1 MSQFWRPPL
10 FTSINNGYCGC
21 IVIVNNEAKY
31 LPLTQVNAH
40 ATLLASTS
48 RTTLTQTFKNPTSQ
62 TLKESRYVFPLFDG
76 VSVVA
81 FTCTI
86 GKTVIKGVVK
96 SKPNAKK
103 EFDAAVA
110 QGQQAGLFEQSE
122 RASDVFSTTL
132 GNVGPNEE
140 AKVEITY
147 LGELKHD
154 AEVDG
159 LRYTIPTN
167 IAPRYADDLVL
178 PIPDHQ
184 ANVATEEASLAVT
197 IDMDLATGSAI
208 KSLQSPSH
216 PISVKIGTTSKRPND
231 DPSLQYASASLT
243 RSDVQLEKDF
253 IVQVCAKG
261 LGDPSAVLETHATIP
276 SRRAIMATL
285 VPRFNLAV
293 EKPEVVFICDRSGS
307 MDTGTR
313 LPNLKSSLQVFLRS
327 LPVGVL
333 FNICSFGSSHSFLWP
348 KSQPYSQKTLDEAA
362 AHVRTFTANHGGTRI
377 REPIEATFANREGS
391 RNLEVFL
398 MTDGETWEQNATF
411 EAINYAVKEANGAIR
426 VFALGVGADA
436 SHSLIEGVARA
447 GRGFAQSVGEDEK
460 MNKKVVRMLKGALTP
475 HVNDYSLGIKY
486 EKDDDQEFELVEKV
500 SECTVVDTGD
510 ETDKKTDEPAK
521 TSIPLYDSS
530 VKDEDLEMPD
540 AQTLPLP
547 NLPMPTYLQAPYA
560 IPPLFPFNRTS
571 VYILLSEARAH
582 RTPKSVLLKGTA
594 PQGPLELEIP
604 ITAIADKGTTIH
616 QLGARKA
623 VQDLEEGRGWIYDA
637 KLPDGK
643 MLSEAYAAR
652 MSDVAREAA
661 VKLGVEYQVAGK
673 WCSFVAVRKRGDKK
687 STPDTAS
694 SSDVGASTLDQSRD
708 EDDDSDQDESFCL
721 VGDVSASLA
730 AAPGGAPQQRSIKT
744 MAARRAPM
752 MMHSMAAAAS
762 SPFARMRTSMGAAA
776 SFAGASPY
784 ALDATSHSLFGS
796 AQPVARSVDFGGGGG
811 GSPTFFGAPA
821 VEENVATSGGLFGGL
836 QSMQSMQSRSV
847 QPPQQLQMAR
857 QQMAQQQQQ
866 QQQQQLGRAR
876 HRKAPSGRQVAFG
889 NAQDQDDESYQ
900 HPTKEDAKTPLEAII
915 ALQTFGGSW
924 TWSAALEE
932 LLGVTREV
940 VGEQLEVAAE
950 EVAATVC
957 AVVYLEEKLADE
969 HEVWELVVDKAREW
983 LSVTLG
989 EDGVAAME
997 KRARQMLS

>member
-10 FTSINNGYCGC
+10 FTTINNGYCGC
-21 IVIVNNEAKY
+21 IVIVNNERKY

-48 RTTLTQTFKNPTSQ
+48 RTILTQTFKNPTSQ

-96 SKPNAKK
+96 SKPDAKK

-110 QGQQAGLFEQSE
+110 KGQQAGLFEQSE
-122 RASDVFSTTL
+122 RASDVFTTTL

-167 IAPRYADDLVL
+167 IAPRYADGLVL

-184 ANVATEEASLAVT
+184 ANVTTEEASLAVT
-197 IDMDLATGSAI
+197 IDVDLATGAAI
-208 KSLQSPSH
+208 ESVQSPSH

-231 DPSLQYASASLT
+231 DASLQYASASLT
-243 RSDVQLEKDF
+243 RSDVQLDKDF

-362 AHVRTFTANHGGTRI
+362 AHVRTFTANNGGTRI

-398 MTDGETWEQNATF
+398 MTDGETWDENVTF
-411 EAINYAVKEANGAIR
+411 EAINRAVKEADGAVR

-475 HVNDYSLGIKY
+475 HVNDYRLEIKY
-486 EKDDDQEFELVEKV
+486 EKDDEEEFELVEKV
-500 SECTVVDTGD
+500 SECTVVDTG
-510 ETDKKTDEPAK
+510 EKADKPAK
-521 TSIPLYDSS
+521 TSIPLYDST

-540 AQTLPLP
+540 AQALPLP
-547 NLPMPTYLQAPYA
+547 NLPTPTYLQAPYT

-571 VYILLSEARAH
+571 VYILLSETRAH
-582 RTPKSVLLKGTA
+582 RTPKSVVLKGTA

-604 ITAIADKGTTIH
+604 ITTIANKGTTIL

-652 MSDVAREAA
+652 ISDVAREAA

-673 WCSFVAVRKRGDKK
+673 WCSFVAVKRRGDK
-687 STPDTAS
+687 SAPDAA
-694 SSDVGASTLDQSRD
+694 SSDVRDSTLDSGQEEYD
-708 EDDDSDQDESFCL
+708 EDSDEEESFCL

-730 AAPGGAPQQRSIKT
+730 APGGAPQHRSMNI

-752 MMHSMAAAAS
+752 MFSMAAAP
-762 SPFARMRTSMGAAA
+762 SP
-776 SFAGASPY
+776 
-784 ALDATSHSLFGS
+784 
-796 AQPVARSVDFGGGGG
+796 
-811 GSPTFFGAPA
+811 
-821 VEENVATSGGLFGGL
+821 
-836 QSMQSMQSRSV
+836 
-847 QPPQQLQMAR
+847 
-857 QQMAQQQQQ
+857 
-866 QQQQQLGRAR
+866 
-876 HRKAPSGRQVAFG
+876 
-889 NAQDQDDESYQ
+889 
-900 HPTKEDAKTPLEAII
+900 
-915 ALQTFGGSW
+915 W
-924 TWSAALEE
+924 TWSTALEE

-940 VGEQLEVAAE
+940 AGEQLDVEAE
-950 EVAATVC
+950 TAATVC
-957 AVVYLEEKLADE
+957 AVAYLEAKLADE
-969 HEVWELVVDKAREW
+969 QEVWELVVDKAREW
-983 LSVTLG
+983 LGTTLG
-989 EDGVAAME
+989 EDGVAALE
-997 KRARQMLS
+997 RKARQMLG

>member
-1 MSQFWRPPL
+1 MSQSWRPPL
-10 FTSINNGYCGC
+10 FTAINNGYCGC
-21 IVIVNNEAKY
+21 IVIVNNERKY

-48 RTTLTQTFKNPTSQ
+48 RTILTQTFKNPTSQ

-96 SKPNAKK
+96 SKPEAKK

-110 QGQQAGLFEQSE
+110 KGQQAGLFEQSD
-122 RASDVFSTTL
+122 RASDVFTTTL

-184 ANVATEEASLAVT
+184 ANVTTKEASLAVT
-197 IDMDLATGSAI
+197 IDVDLATGAAI
-208 KSLQSPSH
+208 KSVQSPSH

-243 RSDVQLEKDF
+243 RSDVQLDKDF

-313 LPNLKSSLQVFLRS
+313 LPNLKSSLPVFLRS

-348 KSQPYSQKTLDEAA
+348 KSQAYSQKTLDEAA
-362 AHVRTFTANHGGTRI
+362 AHVRTFTANYGGTRI
-377 REPIEATFANREGS
+377 REPLEATFANREGS

-398 MTDGETWEQNATF
+398 MTDGETWDENATF
-411 EAINYAVKEANGAIR
+411 DAVNHAVKEADGAIR

-475 HVNDYSLGIKY
+475 HVNDYSLEIKY
-486 EKDDDQEFELVEKV
+486 EKDDDEEFELVERV
-500 SECTVVDTGD
+500 SECTVVDTG
-510 ETDKKTDEPAK
+510 EQTTDKPAK
-521 TSIPLYDSS
+521 TSSIPLYDSS

-540 AQTLPLP
+540 AQALPLP
-547 NLPMPTYLQAPYA
+547 TLPTPTYLQAPYT

-571 VYILLSEARAH
+571 VYILLSETRAH
-582 RTPKSVLLKGTA
+582 RTPKSVVLRGTA
-594 PQGPLELEIP
+594 PQGPLELEMP

-643 MLSEAYAAR
+643 MLSETYAAR

-673 WCSFVAVRKRGDKK
+673 WCSFVAVRK

-694 SSDVGASTLDQSRD
+694 SDVRASTLDPGQD
-708 EDDDSDQDESFCL
+708 EDDASDEDASFCL
-721 VGDVSASLA
+721 VGDVSASLG
-730 AAPGGAPQQRSIKT
+730 APGGALQKRSMQT

-752 MMHSMAAAAS
+752 HSLAAAPPPFAPMQKSAAAAS
-762 SPFARMRTSMGAAA
+762 FGD
-776 SFAGASPY
+776 ASPY
-784 ALDATSHSLFGS
+784 GLVMAGNSLFGS
-796 AQPVARSVDFGGGGG
+796 AQPAPGSAGFGGGG
-811 GSPTFFGAPA
+811 GSPTLFGAPA
-821 VEENVATSGGLFGGL
+821 AAAATNIATSGGLFGGL
-836 QSMQSMQSRSV
+836 HSRSF
-847 QPPQQLQMAR
+847 QPPQQP
-857 QQMAQQQQQ
+857 QMAQQQQQ
-866 QQQQQLGRAR
+866 QQQPRPSMAW
-876 HRKAPSGRQVAFG
+876 HRKAPGGRQVAFG
-889 NAQDQDDESYQ
+889 NAQAEDNEADPSA
-900 HPTKEDAKTPLEAII
+900 TKEDAKTALEAII

-924 TWSAALEE
+924 TWSTALEE

-940 VGEQLEVAAE
+940 AGEQLEVEA

-957 AVVYLEEKLADE
+957 AVAYLEAKLADE
-969 HEVWELVVDKAREW
+969 EEVWELVVAKAREW
-983 LSVTLG
+983 LAVTLG
-989 EDGVAAME
+989 EDGAAALE
-997 KRARQMLS
+997 RRARQMLG

>member
-1 MSQFWRPPL
+1 MSQSWRPPL
-10 FTSINNGYCGC
+10 FTAINNGYCGC
-21 IVIVNNEAKY
+21 IVIVNNEPKY

-48 RTTLTQTFKNPTSQ
+48 RTTLTQTFKNPTWQ

-96 SKPNAKK
+96 SKPEAKK

-110 QGQQAGLFEQSE
+110 QGQQAGLFQQSE
-122 RASDVFSTTL
+122 RASDVFTTTL
-132 GNVGPNEE
+132 GNVGPNQE
-140 AKVEITY
+140 AKVEITF

-154 AEVDG
+154 AQVHG

-184 ANVATEEASLAVT
+184 ANVTTEEASLAVT
-197 IDMDLATGSAI
+197 IDVDLATGSAI
-208 KSLQSPSH
+208 QSVQSPSH
-216 PISVKIGTTSKRPND
+216 PISVKIGTTSKRPSD

-243 RSDVQLEKDF
+243 RSDVQLDKDF

-313 LPNLKSSLQVFLRS
+313 LPNLKSSLHVFLRS

-362 AHVRTFTANHGGTRI
+362 AHVRTFTANYGGTRI
-377 REPIEATFANREGS
+377 RKPIEATFANREGS

-398 MTDGETWEQNATF
+398 MTDGETWDENATF
-411 EAINYAVKEANGAIR
+411 EAINHAVKEADAAIR

-475 HVNDYSLGIKY
+475 HVNDYSLEIKY

-510 ETDKKTDEPAK
+510 KTDNKTDKGAK
-521 TSIPLYDSS
+521 TSISLYDSS
-530 VKDEDLEMPD
+530 VEDDDLEMPD
-540 AQTLPLP
+540 AQALPLP
-547 NLPMPTYLQAPYA
+547 SLPTPTHLQAPYA

-623 VQDLEEGRGWIYDA
+623 VQDLEEGRGWISDA

-652 MSDVAREAA
+652 ISDVAREAA

-673 WCSFVAVRKRGDKK
+673 WCSFVAVRKRGDKL
-687 STPDTAS
+687 TPETAS
-694 SSDVGASTLDQSRD
+694 PSDVGASTLNQSQD
-708 EDDDSDQDESFCL
+708 EDDDSDQDEGFCL

-730 AAPGGAPQQRSIKT
+730 APGSAPQQRSIRKF
-744 MAARRAPM
+744 MAARQEPV
-752 MMHSMAAAAS
+752 MHSLAAAAS
-762 SPFARMRTSMGAAA
+762 SPFAPMRASTAAAA

-784 ALDATSHSLFGS
+784 ALDATSHGLFGS
-796 AQPVARSVDFGGGGG
+796 ALPAPQPAGFGGG

-821 VEENVATSGGLFGGL
+821 AEENVATSGGLFGGL
-836 QSMQSMQSRSV
+836 QSIQSRSV
-847 QPPQQLQMAR
+847 QLPQQL
-857 QQMAQQQQQ
+857 QMAQQQQQ
-866 QQQQQLGRAR
+866 QQPGTAR

-889 NAQDQDDESYQ
+889 NAQDEDDESYQ
-900 HPTKEDAKTPLEAII
+900 SPTKEDAKTPLEAII

-940 VGEQLEVAAE
+940 AGKQLEVAA

-957 AVVYLEEKLADE
+957 AVAYLEEKLADE
-969 HEVWELVVDKAREW
+969 QEVWELVVDKAREW
-983 LSVTLG
+983 LSLTLG
-989 EDGVAAME
+989 EDGVAALE

>member
-10 FTSINNGYCGC
+10 FTTINNGYCGC
-21 IVIVNNEAKY
+21 VVIVNNEPKY

-48 RTTLTQTFKNPTSQ
+48 RTALTQTFKNPTSQ

-96 SKPNAKK
+96 SRPGAKK

-122 RASDVFSTTL
+122 RASDVFTTTL

-140 AKVEITY
+140 AKVEITF

-184 ANVATEEASLAVT
+184 ANVTTEEASLSVT
-197 IDMDLATGSAI
+197 IDVDLAIGSAI
-208 KSLQSPSH
+208 KSVQSPSH

-243 RSDVQLEKDF
+243 RSDVQLDKDF

-362 AHVRTFTANHGGTRI
+362 AHVRTFTANNGGTRI

-398 MTDGETWEQNATF
+398 MTDGETWDENATF
-411 EAINYAVKEANGAIR
+411 EAINHAVKEADGAIR

-475 HVNDYSLGIKY
+475 HVNDYSLEIKY

-510 ETDKKTDEPAK
+510 KTDNKPAK
-521 TSIPLYDSS
+521 TPIPLYDSS
-530 VKDEDLEMPD
+530 VKNDDLEMPD
-540 AQTLPLP
+540 AQALPLP
-547 NLPMPTYLQAPYA
+547 NLPAPTYLQAPYA

-623 VQDLEEGRGWIYDA
+623 VQDLEEGRGWVYDA

-643 MLSEAYAAR
+643 MLNEAYAAR

-673 WCSFVAVRKRGDKK
+673 WCSFVAVRKRGDNK

-694 SSDVGASTLDQSRD
+694 SSDVGASTLDQSQSQNKN
-708 EDDDSDQDESFCL
+708 DDSDQDESFCL

-752 MMHSMAAAAS
+752 MMMHSMAAAAS
-762 SPFARMRTSMGAAA
+762 SPFAPMQASKAAAAA
-776 SFAGASPY
+776 SFGGASPY
-784 ALDATSHSLFGS
+784 ALDSTSHSLFGS
-796 AQPVARSVDFGGGGG
+796 ALPAPQAAGFGGGGG
-811 GSPTFFGAPA
+811 GDGSPTFFGAPA
-821 VEENVATSGGLFGGL
+821 AEANVATSGGLFGNL
-836 QSMQSMQSRSV
+836 QSMQSRPV
-847 QPPQQLQMAR
+847 QPPQQLQMVQ
-857 QQMAQQQQQ
+857 QQMAQQQLQ

-876 HRKAPSGRQVAFG
+876 HRKAPSGQQVAFG
-889 NAQDQDDESYQ
+889 NAQDEDDESYQ
-900 HPTKEDAKTPLEAII
+900 IPTKEDAKTPLEAII

-924 TWSAALEE
+924 TWSTALEE

-940 VGEQLEVAAE
+940 AGKQLEVAAE

-957 AVVYLEEKLADE
+957 AVAYLEEKLADE
-969 HEVWELVVDKAREW
+969 QEVWELVVDKAREW
-983 LSVTLG
+983 LSMTLG
-989 EDGVAAME
+989 EDGVAPLE